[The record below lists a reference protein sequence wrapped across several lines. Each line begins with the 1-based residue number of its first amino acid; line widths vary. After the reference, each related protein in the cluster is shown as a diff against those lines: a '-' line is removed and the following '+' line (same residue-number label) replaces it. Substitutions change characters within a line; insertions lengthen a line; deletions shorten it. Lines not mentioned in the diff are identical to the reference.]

1 MDSKLSLINKISK
14 QLFFTSVWSIVVLLF
29 HFNVRPIA
37 IPPTIH
43 SLIGL
48 ALGLLLV
55 FRTNSSYD
63 RFWEA
68 RKMIGTVI
76 GQTKSV
82 LRALEVFFSQ
92 SPEIRYEIAVRLL
105 VFNFAV
111 MKFMRK
117 EPKNL
122 LQWKSI
128 LGESELEEVINSR
141 TPPLTALLQISRILQ
156 KEKEEGR
163 ISEIVQMKFERH
175 IQTLAENFGGCER
188 ILFSPL
194 PKVYVAHLHW
204 ALLVYCYTLPFVLI
218 DSFHWVGMT
227 VLGTLFLAFVLLGIE
242 EISREMED
250 PFGKDVDDL
259 PLDSLYAS
267 IEGAITEQIGLKI
280 PQRDYVLQ
288 HNALQ

>member
-1 MDSKLSLINKISK
+1 MSSKNSLINKISK
-14 QLFFTSVWSIVVLLF
+14 HLIISTVWSIVVLIF

-37 IPPTIH
+37 ISSTIH
-43 SLIGL
+43 NLIGL

-68 RKMIGTVI
+68 RKMIGTII
-76 GQTKSV
+76 GQTKSL
-82 LRALEVFFSQ
+82 LRAVDVFFHQ

-117 EPKNL
+117 EPKALN
-122 LQWKSI
+122 QWKNL
-128 LGESELEEVINSR
+128 LGESELQEIIDSR

-156 KEKEEGR
+156 KEKEEKR
-163 ISEIVQMKFERH
+163 ISGMVQMKFERH

-188 ILFSPL
+188 ILFTPL
-194 PKVYVAHLHW
+194 PRVYVTHLHV
-204 ALLVYCYTLPFVLI
+204 ALLVYCYSLPFVLI
-218 DSFHWVGMT
+218 DNFHWTGMT
-227 VLGTLFLAFVLLGIE
+227 VLGTVFLTFVLLGIE
-242 EISREMED
+242 AISIEMEN
-250 PFGKDVDDL
+250 PFGKDSDDL
-259 PLDSLYAS
+259 PLDDLYAS

-280 PQRDYVLQ
+280 PQREYV
-288 HNALQ
+288 HSYNALQ